1 MMNVRVLITAIPQTT
16 GSNKEVEMSDKD
28 LLAALGPL
36 ASLYSDP
43 EVIEIMVDMPDRVL
57 VGRQVEKGEELQDA
71 GVRFA
76 SAEALLS
83 VIEATLELAGAE
95 PSPTQTII
103 DARLTDQARMLVV
116 LPPTAPQGPCL
127 VIRKLIVPRLT
138 WKQLI
143 EFGAIAPQALELIQ
157 GAIHARINMLIS
169 GGTGSGKTTVASLV
183 ADLIPDEERLL
194 IVENAHELRIEH
206 PRSVFLEAGDTA
218 GLSLGDLL
226 STAAKMRPDWLVIG
240 ELLGPEAMRALEIIN
255 RGHSGMTTIH
265 ATSPEDALARLESMC
280 LMANLGLGLGEI
292 RALIASAL
300 QLITFQEKL
309 PDGRRKITQIVELC
323 GLENERY
330 VLQPL
335 FRYNLAEQRFEATG
349 IKPSWE
355 RS

>member
-1 MMNVRVLITAIPQTT
+1 
-16 GSNKEVEMSDKD
+16 MSDKG

-36 ASLYSDP
+36 APLYSDP
-43 EVIEIMVDMPDRVL
+43 QVDEIMVDAPDRVL
-57 VGRQVEKGEELQDA
+57 VGRQGEGEELQGTDI
-71 GVRFA
+71 RFD
-76 SAEALLS
+76 SPEALQA
-83 VIEATLELAGAE
+83 VIAATLEQVGVE
-95 PSPTQTII
+95 PSPAQTII
-103 DARLTDQARMLVV
+103 DARLSDRARMLVV
-116 LPPTAPQGPCL
+116 LPPTAMQGPYL

-138 WKQLI
+138 WEQLI
-143 EFGAIAPQALELIQ
+143 EFGAIAPQALELIR
-157 GAIHARINMLIS
+157 GAIQARANMLIS

-183 ADLIPDEERLL
+183 AGLIPAEERLVV
-194 IVENAHELRIEH
+194 VESAHELQIQH
-206 PRSVFLEAGDTA
+206 PRAIFLETGDSA
-218 GLSLGDLL
+218 ELSMSDLL
-226 STAAKMRPDWLVIG
+226 STAAKMRPDWLIIG
-240 ELLGPEAMRALEIIN
+240 ELLGSEAMRALEIIS

-292 RALIASAL
+292 RALIAAAL

-335 FRYNLAEQRFEATG
+335 FRYNLAEQRFEPTG